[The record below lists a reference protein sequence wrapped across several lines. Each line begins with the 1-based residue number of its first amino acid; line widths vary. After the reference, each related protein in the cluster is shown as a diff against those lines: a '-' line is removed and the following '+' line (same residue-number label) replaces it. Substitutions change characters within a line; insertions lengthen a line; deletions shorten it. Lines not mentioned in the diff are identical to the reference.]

1 MKILKGNIYNMSN
14 NQFLKLK
21 NSFLELEKGFKE
33 SKDKELKDRKEKIKG
48 ETEKIFHKPI
58 VVSKYNLNMCEE
70 QEMRKIKPIIKNWFD
85 RLIKQNVMWKKPKII
100 RDKLKGKTI
109 NDIWILFETA
119 EEKEDRK
126 KEA

>member
-1 MKILKGNIYNMSN
+1 MLN
-14 NQFLKLK
+14 NQFVKVK

-33 SKDKELKDRKEKIKG
+33 LKDKELKDRKEKIKG
-48 ETEKIFHKPI
+48 ETEKIFHKSI

>member
-1 MKILKGNIYNMSN
+1 MLN
-14 NQFLKLK
+14 NQFVKVK

-33 SKDKELKDRKEKIKG
+33 LKDKELKDRKEKIKG
-48 ETEKIFHKPI
+48 ETEKIFHQSI

-70 QEMRKIKPIIKNWFD
+70 QEMRKIKPVKKNWFD
-85 RLIKQNVMWKKPKII
+85 RLIKQNVMWKKPKIV
-100 RDKLKGKTI
+100 REKLKDKTII

-119 EEKEDRK
+119 EEKEERK

>member
-1 MKILKGNIYNMSN
+1 MSN

-21 NSFLELEKGFKE
+21 NSVLELEKGFKE

-48 ETEKIFHKPI
+48 ETEKIFHKSI

-70 QEMRKIKPIIKNWFD
+70 QEMRKIKPVKKNWFD
-85 RLIKQNVMWKKPKII
+85 RLIKQNVMWKKPKIV
-100 RDKLKGKTI
+100 REKLKDKTII

-119 EEKEDRK
+119 EEKEERK

>member
-1 MKILKGNIYNMSN
+1 M
-14 NQFLKLK
+14 
-21 NSFLELEKGFKE
+21 
-33 SKDKELKDRKEKIKG
+33 KDKELKDRKEKIKG

-100 RDKLKGKTI
+100 RDKLKDKTI

>member
-1 MKILKGNIYNMSN
+1 MLN
-14 NQFLKLK
+14 NQFVKVK

-33 SKDKELKDRKEKIKG
+33 LKDKELKDRKEKIKG

-100 RDKLKGKTI
+100 RDKLKSKTI